1 MAQRFYVPGH
11 YDVSDAVALDSERS
25 NYLCRVL
32 RLPVDA
38 IVEIFNEAGDIWH
51 CQIVVNNPRKTE
63 LKVLSRTPFAEPEAF
78 TLGIALGLIK
88 GQPMD
93 RALAQATE
101 LGATDIYLMQAQRSN
116 VKLNEQR
123 MSGKLEHWQK
133 ILVASCEQCGRV
145 RLPRLHPPQNL
156 VQTLAELE
164 DPDTHLM
171 YFDPAAVQAPTQ
183 LKPQNRV
190 VFVGPEGGFSQE
202 EVSAFNRYR
211 VQGCRL
217 GRLTLR
223 AETMPAA
230 ALTLIQQATG
240 WPNSS
245 GP

>member
-1 MAQRFYVPGH
+1 MAQRFYVPGR
-11 YDVSDAVALDSERS
+11 YGVSHTVALDSERS

-32 RLPVDA
+32 RHSVND
-38 IVEIFNEAGDIWH
+38 IVEIFNEAGDVSR

-63 LKVLSRTPFAEPEAF
+63 LKVLSRTPFVKHDAF
-78 TLGIALGLIK
+78 ILGIALGLIK

-101 LGATDIYLMQAQRSN
+101 LGATDIYLMETQRSN

-133 ILVASCEQCGRV
+133 VLITSCEQCGRV

-156 VQTLAELE
+156 LHILTELE
-164 DPDTHLM
+164 HPDTHLM
-171 YFDPAAVQAPTQ
+171 YFDPAATQAPTQ
-183 LKPQNRV
+183 LKSQNRV
-190 VFVGPEGGFSQE
+190 IFVGPEGGFSE
-202 EVSAFNRYR
+202 AEVSAFNRYQA
-211 VQGCRL
+211 QGCRL
-217 GRLTLR
+217 GQLTLR

-240 WPNSS
+240 WPDSN